1 MPRIVVLSLV
11 ASLAAC
17 QLPPSEPTK
26 APSSRSDALLST
38 DPGAA
43 NVAFRQWLARY
54 LAASP
59 EKRADLELHG
69 AELIAARRTAMNR
82 ILLAD
87 PRLALELAVS
97 PVERDALPEALQ
109 SGIERWRDGIG
120 DLAVIAGVSE
130 DPDVV
135 APPTEVWVTFPT
147 DEFSLRAGLFGSRTD
162 SMSRNRVRLHGVEL
176 DGAIAVTEKRLRR
189 LFPGEARPDLPLEFP
204 RPCPVSKKKA
214 ASDLVFNG
222 GDTLYGFCV
231 TEHAEAFDQT
241 LASGET
247 QAAFAEGEPPASAWT
262 EGPKT
267 ALFIRV
273 DFSDQAGDPISQASA
288 ETLIN
293 TNVNNYFVASSY
305 NKTRYSTT
313 VTPTLRLPY
322 PKSFYAADAN
332 SYYQIR
338 SDALALAADAGFVAS
353 NYTNDIVGFASVYS
367 GWAGRGYVGSRGT
380 WLNGNFSLRVTAHE
394 LGHNYGSQH
403 ANAWQTSALN
413 PLEPTGTSIEYGNP
427 FDVMGQGGGV
437 ANHINAWNKSRF
449 NWLVP
454 MAAPTVTT
462 SGTYR
467 IQALEPVVGSGLQAV
482 RVARNTSRAYWLEY
496 RPSLNTAHTRDG
508 LSLNWDGPASKS
520 QLLDMTPGDGNR
532 NNSTLIIGRTLS
544 DHYAGLHFTP
554 IAKAGTTPEAIDVVI
569 NLGTFPGNRAPT
581 VSLAASATT
590 VTTTDV
596 VTFTATASDPDGD
609 PLAYAWDFD
618 DATWGPNATMV
629 TKTFG
634 MARTYNVRLTVSD
647 MKGKTASASVLI
659 TVGTPTT
666 FTLSGTVT
674 VGGQPLA
681 DVRVNDGTRSTFT
694 TTDGTWRL
702 TNVPAGSF
710 TLTAGKTDFTFTRSF
725 AAPLA
730 VSAST
735 SGLDFT
741 GAQSAGNSISGQVT
755 AAGMPVAGVVVSDGS
770 RTTTTNAMG
779 NYTLTG
785 FLSGGYTLTATQ
797 PGYQY
802 QPSFVN
808 PLEVSGGN
816 LTGQNFYATGYSVNG
831 SIPAMNV
838 STAPVVTDGIRSV
851 TATRQGSNWTFYLNS
866 VPNGQWNILASSP
879 GVTLTPNNFTNPI
892 TIANMG
898 RNGLTFSVSTTPTF
912 LVSGTIRTGGTPLPG
927 VVVSDGT
934 RTATTDSLGRYTLV
948 GVPAGTFTLTPTLT
962 GNTFVPATLMVTV
975 STADVTGQDFT
986 TTVVNAPP
994 TVATAVMASP
1004 SPVTMGTTTSLTVLG
1019 ADDTGENQLT
1029 YSWLA
1034 AGGAYP
1040 VSFSAS
1046 GTNGAKATT
1055 ATFTG
1060 GGTYT
1065 IQCTMTDPGGLS
1077 VTSQTVVQ
1085 VQQVASG
1092 LTVTP
1097 ASANVMTGALQNF
1110 QAQGVDQFGRTM
1122 FVNPITWTVSGGG
1135 TISGTSTIG
1144 AFTAGA
1150 TPGGPFTV
1158 TASGGGRM
1166 ATALVTVTG
1175 TGAPTI
1181 TTAASAN
1188 PNPVAGTTTRLS
1200 VRATDDAGEAS
1211 LVYRWSTT
1219 SAPMTVT
1226 YSVNDSNA
1234 SKDVDVTFTQSGTY
1248 DFLVT
1253 VVDGAGNM
1261 ATSAVS
1267 VEVLSTVTRVDVQ
1280 PSVVVLQPG
1289 QVQTFT
1295 AGAFD
1300 QFDEPIAP
1308 APTFTWN
1315 VSGGG
1320 TVDATGTFTAGMVE
1334 GGPFLVTAAAG
1345 TTSSSAQVTISATP
1359 DTEAPTVSVTAP
1371 VANTQVMGMER
1382 VTAIASDNV
1391 GVVNVEFFVDGTTSL
1406 GSVTMAPYG
1415 VVLDVSALSNGMHTL
1430 TARARDAAGNA
1441 TTSAPV
1447 TVFVGMSGPVDMT
1460 PPVVSLD
1467 TPTDGAMTGL
1477 QVNVNATASDDI
1489 GVTSVDFELDGVVV
1503 QTFTTGPFTSVLT
1516 VSSGAHTLV
1525 AIARDASGKSTRS
1538 TAVSFTASDSMMQ
1551 PDGGQTDEPPP
1562 FVEPEPVVAS
1572 CGCTSVDSTAVIA
1585 LALAALSR
1593 RRQRRA
1599 ATAR

>member
-11 ASLAAC
+11 ASLVAC
-17 QLPPSEPTK
+17 QLPPSEPNTS
-26 APSSRSDALLST
+26 PSRRSDALHST

-43 NVAFRQWLARY
+43 NVAFRQWLTRY

-59 EKRADLELHG
+59 EKRADLELQG
-69 AELIAARRTAMNR
+69 AELIAARRVAMNR
-82 ILLAD
+82 ILVTD

-97 PVERDALPEALQ
+97 PVERDAVPEALQ
-109 SGIERWRDGIG
+109 PGIERWRDGIG
-120 DLAVIAGVSE
+120 DLALIAAVSE
-130 DPDVV
+130 DNDVSC
-135 APPTEVWVTFPT
+135 PPTEAWVTFPG
-147 DEFSLRAGLFGSRTD
+147 DEFSLRAGLFGTRAD

-176 DGAIAVTEKRLRR
+176 DGAIALTEKRLRR
-189 LFPGEARPDLPLEFP
+189 LFPGEARPDLALEFP
-204 RPCPVSKKKA
+204 RPCPVSKKKPE
-214 ASDLVFNG
+214 SDLVFNG
-222 GDTLYGFCV
+222 GDALYGFCV
-231 TEHAEAFDQT
+231 VEHAEAFDQT
-241 LASGET
+241 LASGEM
-247 QAAFAEGEPPASAWT
+247 QAAIAEGEPPASAWT

-273 DFSDQAGDPISQASA
+273 DFSDQPGDPVSQSAA

-293 TNVNNYFVASSY
+293 TNVSDYFVASSY
-305 NKTRYSTT
+305 NKTTYSTT

-332 SYYQIR
+332 SYFQIR
-338 SDALALAADAGFVAS
+338 SEALALAADAGFVAS
-353 NYTNDIVGFASVYS
+353 SYTNDIVGFASVYG

-413 PLEPTGTSIEYGNP
+413 PLEPSGTSIEYGNP
-427 FDVMGQGGGV
+427 FDVMGTGGGV
-437 ANHINAWNKSRF
+437 VNHINAWNKSRF

-467 IQALEPVVGSGLQAV
+467 VQALEPVVGSGLQAV
-482 RVARNTSRAYWLEY
+482 RVARTTARAYWLEY
-496 RPSLNTAHTRDG
+496 RPGLNTAHTRDG
-508 LSLNWDGPASKS
+508 LSLNWDGPGASS

-544 DHYAGLHFTP
+544 DSFAGIHFTP

-581 VSLAASATT
+581 VSLNASATT

-596 VTFTATASDPDGD
+596 VTFAATASDPDGD
-609 PLAYAWDFD
+609 ALAYAWDFD
-618 DATWGPNATMV
+618 DATWGPNAAMV

-647 MKGKTASASVLI
+647 MKGKTASATVLI

-666 FTLSGTVT
+666 FTLAGTVT

-681 DVRVNDGTRSTFT
+681 DVRVTDGTRVAFT
-694 TTDGTWRL
+694 TTDGAWRL
-702 TNVPAGSF
+702 TNVPAGSY
-710 TLTAGKTDFTFTRSF
+710 TLNAGKTDFTFTRSF

-730 VSAST
+730 VSASS

-741 GAQSAGNSISGQVT
+741 GAQNAGNSISGTVT

-770 RTTTTNAMG
+770 RTATTSASGT
-779 NYTLTG
+779 YTLTG

-797 PGYQY
+797 PGWQY

-808 PLEVSGGN
+808 PLELSGGN
-816 LTGQNFYATGYSVNG
+816 LTGQNFFATGFSVTG
-831 SIPAMNV
+831 SIPAANV
-838 STAPVVTDGIRSV
+838 PTAPVVTDGIRSA
-851 TATRQGSNWTFYLNS
+851 TATRSGSNWLFFLNS
-866 VPNGQWNILASSP
+866 VPNGQWNLLASSP

-898 RNGLTFSVSTTPTF
+898 RNGLTFSVATTPSF

-934 RTATTDSLGRYTLV
+934 RTATADSLGRYTLV
-948 GVPAGTFTLTPTLT
+948 GVPAGTFTLTPTLPS
-962 GNTFVPATLMVTV
+962 NTFVPATLAVTV
-975 STADVTGQDFT
+975 STANVTGQDFT

-994 TVATAVMASP
+994 TVASTVAASP
-1004 SPVTMGTTTSLTVLG
+1004 SPVTTGTTTSLTVLG
-1019 ADDTGENQLT
+1019 ADDTGENLLT

-1034 AGGAYP
+1034 SGSSYP
-1040 VSFSAS
+1040 VGFSAS

-1055 ATFTG
+1055 ATFSG
-1060 GGTYT
+1060 AGTYT
-1065 IQCTMTDPGGLS
+1065 IQCTIADPGGLS
-1077 VTSQTVVQ
+1077 VTSQVVVQ

-1097 ASANVMTGALQNF
+1097 ASANVLTGAVRNF
-1110 QAQGVDQFGRTM
+1110 QAQGIDQFGRTM

-1135 TISGTSTIG
+1135 TISGTTVG
-1144 AFTAGA
+1144 VFTAGTTA
-1150 TPGGPFTV
+1150 GGPFTV
-1158 TASGGGRM
+1158 TASGGGRT

-1175 TGAPTI
+1175 AGAPTI
-1181 TTAASAN
+1181 TTAASAT
-1188 PNPVAGTTTRLS
+1188 PNPVAGTTTRLR
-1200 VRATDDAGEAS
+1200 VRASDDAGEPG

-1219 SAPMTVT
+1219 SAPTTVT

-1234 SKDVDVTFTQSGTY
+1234 AKDVDVTFTQSGTY

-1253 VVDGAGNM
+1253 VVDGAGNV

-1267 VEVLSTVTRVDVQ
+1267 VVVSSTITRVDVQ

-1289 QVQTFT
+1289 QMQTFSV
-1295 AGAFD
+1295 GAFD
-1300 QFDEPIAP
+1300 QFDEPIVP
-1308 APTFTWN
+1308 APTFTWA

-1320 TVDATGTFTAGMVE
+1320 TVDATGAFTAGMVE
-1334 GGPFLVTAAAG
+1334 GGPFLVTAVAGAA
-1345 TTSSSAQVTISATP
+1345 SSSAQVTIVATP

-1371 VANTQVMGMER
+1371 VPNAQVMGMQS
-1382 VTAIASDNV
+1382 VTATASDNV
-1391 GVVNVEFFVDGTTSL
+1391 GVVNVDFFVDGTTSI
-1406 GSVTMAPYG
+1406 GSVAMAPYG
-1415 VVLDVSALSNGMHTL
+1415 VVLDVAALSDGMHSL
-1430 TARARDAAGNA
+1430 TARARDAAGNT

-1447 TVFVGMSGPVDMT
+1447 PVFVGMSGPVDVT

-1477 QVNVNATASDDI
+1477 QVSVSATASDDL
-1489 GVTSVDFELDGVVV
+1489 GVTGVDFELDGVVV
-1503 QTFTTGPFTSVLT
+1503 QTFTTGPFTSVVP
-1516 VSSGAHTLV
+1516 VSVGAHTLV

-1538 TAVSFTASDSMMQ
+1538 TAVGFTASDSTVQ
-1551 PDGGQTDEPPP
+1551 PEPTP

-1572 CGCTSVDSTAVIA
+1572 CGCTSVDATAVMA
-1585 LALAALSR
+1585 LALVALSR
-1593 RRQRRA
+1593 RRQRRST
-1599 ATAR
+1599 TAR

>member
-11 ASLAAC
+11 AFVAAC
-17 QLPPSEPTK
+17 QLSPPETTSAAATRIDP
-26 APSSRSDALLST
+26 LLAT
-38 DPGAA
+38 EPGAA
-43 NVAFRQWLARY
+43 NAAFRHWLTKY
-54 LAASP
+54 LAASAD
-59 EKRADLELHG
+59 ERVDLEQAG
-69 AELIAARRTAMNR
+69 AELIGARRLAMNR
-82 ILLAD
+82 ILVSD

-97 PVERDALPEALQ
+97 PVERAALPEALQ
-109 SGIERWRDGIG
+109 QGIEQWRDGLG

-130 DPDVV
+130 DPDSA
-135 APPTEVWVTFPT
+135 APATELWVTFPG
-147 DEFSLRAGLFGSRTD
+147 DEFSLRAGVFGARADTLSRK
-162 SMSRNRVRLHGVEL
+162 NVRLHGIEL

-189 LFPGEARPDLPLEFP
+189 LFPGEERPNLPLEFP
-204 RPCPVSKKKA
+204 RSCPVSKKKA
-214 ASDLVFNG
+214 QPDLAFHG

-231 TEHAEAFDQT
+231 PEHAEAFDQT

-247 QAAFAEGEPPASAWT
+247 QAALVEGEPPASAWT

-273 DFSDQAGDPISQASA
+273 DFSDQAGDPVSQSAA

-293 TNVNNYFVASSY
+293 TNVNNYYVASSY
-305 NKTRYSTT
+305 NKTTYSTT

-338 SDALALAADAGFVAS
+338 SDALALAADAGFVVS
-353 NYTNDIVGFASVYS
+353 SYTNDIVGFASVYS

-413 PLEPTGTSIEYGNP
+413 PLDPGGTSIEYGNP

-449 NWLVP
+449 NWLLP

-467 IQALEPVVGSGLQAV
+467 IQALEPVVSSGLQAV
-482 RVARNTSRAYWLEY
+482 RVARSTSRAYWLEY
-496 RPSLNTAHTRDG
+496 RPALNTAHTRDG

-520 QLLDMTPGDGNR
+520 QLLDLTPGDGNR
-532 NNSTLIIGRTLS
+532 SNSTLIIGRTLS
-544 DHYAGLHFTP
+544 DAYAGLHFTP
-554 IAKAGTTPEAIDVVI
+554 IAKAGTTPDAIDVVI

-618 DATWGPNATMV
+618 DATWGANAAMV

-634 MARTYNVRLTVSD
+634 MARAYNVRLTVSD

-659 TVGTPTT
+659 TVGAPTT
-666 FTLSGTVT
+666 FVLSGTVT

-694 TTDGTWRL
+694 TSDGTWRL

-710 TLTAGKTDFTFTRSF
+710 TISAGKVDYTFTRSF

-755 AAGMPVAGVVVSDGS
+755 AAGMPVAGVTVSDGS
-770 RTTTTNAMG
+770 RVTTTNAMG

-802 QPSFVN
+802 QPSFTN
-808 PLEVSGGN
+808 PIEVAGSN
-816 LTGQNFYATGYSVNG
+816 VAAQNFYATGYSVNG
-831 SIPAMNV
+831 SIPATNV
-838 STAPVVTDGIRSV
+838 ATAPVVTDGIRSV
-851 TATRQGSNWTFYLNS
+851 TATRSGSNWNFFLNS
-866 VPNGQWNILASSP
+866 VPNGQWNILATSP

-898 RNGLTFSVSTTPTF
+898 RNGLTFSVSTTPSF
-912 LVSGTIRTGGTPLPG
+912 RISGTVRTGGTPLPG

-948 GVPAGTFTLTPTLT
+948 GVPAGGYTLTPTLS

-975 STADVTGQDFT
+975 STADLTGQDFT

-994 TVATAVMASP
+994 TVAMAVVANP
-1004 SPVTMGTTTSLTVLG
+1004 SPVTSGTTTALTVLG
-1019 ADDTGENQLT
+1019 ADDTGESTLT

-1034 AGGAYP
+1034 SGGAYP

-1055 ATFTG
+1055 ATFSG
-1060 GGTYT
+1060 AGTYT
-1065 IQCTMTDPGGLS
+1065 IQCTVTDPGGLS
-1077 VTSQTVVQ
+1077 VTSQAVVQ

-1097 ASANVMTGALQNF
+1097 ASANVMTGAMQNF
-1110 QAQGVDQFGRTM
+1110 QAQGVDQFGRSM
-1122 FVNPITWTVSGGG
+1122 FVNPVAWTVSGGG

-1144 AFTAGA
+1144 AFTAGGA
-1150 TPGGPFTV
+1150 AGGPFTV
-1158 TASGGGRM
+1158 TATGGGRT

-1175 TGAPTI
+1175 SGAPTI
-1181 TTAASAN
+1181 TTTASAT
-1188 PNPVAGTTTRLS
+1188 PNPVAGTTTHLS
-1200 VRATDDAGEAS
+1200 VRATDDAGEAG
-1211 LVYRWSTT
+1211 LVYRWTTT

-1226 YSVNDSNA
+1226 YSVNDTNA
-1234 SKDVDVTFTQSGTY
+1234 AKDVDVTFSQSGTY

-1267 VEVLSTVTRVDVQ
+1267 VDVQSTITRVDVQ
-1280 PSVVVLQPG
+1280 PNVIVLQPG

-1300 QFDEPIAP
+1300 QFDEPIVP
-1308 APTFTWN
+1308 APTFAWSTT
-1315 VSGGG
+1315 GGG
-1320 TVDATGTFTAGMVE
+1320 MVDPAGVFTAGLVE
-1334 GGPFLVTAAAG
+1334 GGPFFVTAAAG
-1345 TTSSSAQVTISATP
+1345 GESANSQVTIMAAP

-1371 VANTQVMGMER
+1371 AASAQVMGMEN
-1382 VTAIASDNV
+1382 VTATASDDV

-1406 GSVTMAPYG
+1406 GSVTTAPYG
-1415 VVLDVSALSNGMHTL
+1415 VVLDVSALANGMHTL

-1441 TTSAPV
+1441 TTSAAV
-1447 TVFVGMSGPVDMT
+1447 TVFVGMSGPVDLA

-1467 TPTDGAMTGL
+1467 TPADGAMTGL
-1477 QVNVNATASDDI
+1477 QVSVSATASDDI
-1489 GVTSVDFELDGVVV
+1489 GVTGVDFELDGVVV
-1503 QTFTTGPFTSVLT
+1503 DSFMAGPFTSVVNVT
-1516 VSSGAHTLV
+1516 VGAHSLV
-1525 AIARDASGKSTRS
+1525 AVARDAAGKVTRS
-1538 TAVSFTASDSMMQ
+1538 TAVAFTASDSMM
-1551 PDGGQTDEPPP
+1551 PPADGGQMTEEPPP
-1562 FVEPEPVVAS
+1562 LVEPEPVVAS
-1572 CGCTSVDSTAVIA
+1572 CGCTGVDGTALIA

-1593 RRQRRA
+1593 RRRP
-1599 ATAR
+1599 